1 MIIYNYFEFVIFHL
15 DIITNEN
22 NAEHNLRWSYIPN
35 HPCRML
41 IIGGFGSVKTNVL
54 LNLIRQKDSDVLND
68 KIYLCAED
76 LN

>member
-1 MIIYNYFEFVIFHL
+1 
-15 DIITNEN
+15 
-22 NAEHNLRWSYIPN
+22 
-35 HPCRML
+35 ML

-76 LN
+76 SN